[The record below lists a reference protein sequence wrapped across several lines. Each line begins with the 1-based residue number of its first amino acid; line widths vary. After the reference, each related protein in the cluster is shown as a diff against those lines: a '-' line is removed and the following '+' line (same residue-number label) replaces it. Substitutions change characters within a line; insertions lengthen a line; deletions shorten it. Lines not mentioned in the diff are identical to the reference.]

1 VVKKPR
7 LSLVDQSDVTSLS
20 PPATL
25 GQTGST
31 LWRTIMSEYDIRD
44 SGGQEMLKQ
53 VCEAADDVAE
63 DLAIIK
69 RDGRTIRTKA
79 GLRDHPL
86 IRHALAGRS
95 FVIKSLHRLG
105 LDIEPIRN
113 IGRPTIGNRWQQQ
126 EE

>member
-1 VVKKPR
+1 MAKKPR
-7 LSLVDQSDVTSLS
+7 LTLVDQSAVTVLS

-31 LWRTIMSEYDIRD
+31 LWRTIMAEYDIRD

-53 VCEAADDVAE
+53 VCEAADDVAA

-69 RDGRTIRTKA
+69 RDGRVIRTKA

-105 LDIEPIRN
+105 LDIEPIRS
-113 IGRPTIGNRWQQQ
+113 IGRPTIGNQWRQ
-126 EE
+126 ED